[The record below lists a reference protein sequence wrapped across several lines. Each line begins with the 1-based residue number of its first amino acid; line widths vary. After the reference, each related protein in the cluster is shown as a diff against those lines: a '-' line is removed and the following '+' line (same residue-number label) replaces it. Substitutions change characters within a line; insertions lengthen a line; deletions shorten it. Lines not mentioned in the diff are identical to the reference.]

1 MTKITS
7 IDIRGIPYTISYVSA
22 EELEDPL
29 YKGPELTI
37 HGDCN
42 SLERHIRILKT
53 LDSDKMFATLLH
65 EVIHGIWA
73 TDGRSEEWSEKREES
88 LTVAMECGIVSTM
101 PKLIEAYKGK

>member
-1 MTKITS
+1 MNQIS
-7 IDIRGIPYTISYVSA
+7 EIDIRGIPYTISYVTA
-22 EELEDPL
+22 EELIDPE

-73 TDGRSEEWSEKREES
+73 TDGRAEEWSEKREES
-88 LTVAMECGIVSTM
+88 LTVAMECGIVSCM
-101 PKLIEAYKGK
+101 AQLIEAYRG